1 MSKYFFS
8 YAGID
13 RPLAKQ
19 LVSGLQSAG
28 IDIWWD
34 LNDIG
39 WGEHWQDEL
48 QKGLETCD
56 AYILLLGK
64 QGIRRWVKAEVETA
78 LTRHYEKGLPLF
90 ILLLPDVDRQHIPP
104 FLNCIQHRSLPENL
118 NDPAYFTDLVGEL
131 KRHADD
137 PSLYEQELP
146 PGFCPFPGLES
157 FTEDRADFFFGRQRE
172 TAELLVK
179 FARPYG
185 QFCRWLQIEGNSGV
199 GKSSLVQSALIPAI
213 RAGWLD
219 ENSDRY
225 HWQVWVMRPGT
236 DACQSLVIQIANSD
250 IAKASPPLFDKRIES
265 ILDLDGKDSTDLAF
279 ALKLVLQKDPKAKV
293 LLIIDQLEELITL
306 TSNPKSQERFDNLLA
321 TALTDPDCPLYLV
334 TTIRSDFML
343 HFAELP
349 KLQAL
354 FNSPIQE
361 RYFLQPIGEIGLT
374 DAIKTPV
381 RCAKGWSWQPG
392 TIHLVDKDLTLPEY
406 IAQEALLETDAAL
419 PLTSNVM
426 KMLWEAA
433 TAKQVRELSFDDLK
447 SVNGVGG
454 ALAASLDE
462 KLQRLP
468 QLDKDIVRAVL
479 LDLVQTNTNA
489 TYTRRT
495 ITKTQ
500 ALEMAGA
507 KKDDPATQIAANR
520 IINWLSGIRVAN
532 DAVAEEPIRMLVISG
547 GKENESTTED
557 QAKSNDTKSVDLIHE
572 ILLRTSRTTKKPY
585 CKTLFGWIK
594 TNDKQLKDRDRRQ
607 DLANQWFE
615 TRKQSPF
622 KAWISYLASWG
633 QLKDFKDAGSCN
645 TIENKYLKS
654 SQERLTIFI
663 AAWLLVS
670 IAFTQLAFRAN
681 DVTYHTQYA
690 NLATWLLHRPT
701 AWVRANVFPS
711 PELPKMVEIP
721 AGTFELE
728 LNGKDHKTIT
738 LSAFKMAETE
748 LTFAEYDIFVFA
760 NQAKK
765 DAVANTEPASSA
777 HSECFEL
784 PADAGFGRGDRPV
797 INVTWYCANAYIAWL
812 NKQLKLD
819 PNHSYR
825 LPSEMEWEYAIRA
838 NANPQKDYYWD
849 AADPK
854 EFAWF
859 FDNSEGMTQPV
870 REKLPNNFGFYD
882 MSGNVWEWVQDCY
895 QDDYKN
901 TPTDGKPW
909 NPLKCE
915 SQSRV
920 LRGGSWGDLRDTLRS
935 AYRIRNLP
943 DSRGFLLI
951 GFRLAQD

>member
-19 LVSGLQSAG
+19 IVSGLQSAG

-78 LTRHYEKGLPLF
+78 LTRHYQNGLPIF
-90 ILLLPDVDRQHIPP
+90 ILLLPEVDRQHIPP

-118 NDPAYFTDLVGEL
+118 DNPAYFADLVGEL
-131 KRHADD
+131 KRNADD

-146 PGFCPFPGLES
+146 VGFCPFPGLES
-157 FTEDRADFFFGRQRE
+157 FSEDRADFFFGRQRE

-199 GKSSLVQSALIPAI
+199 GKSSIVQSGLIPAI

-225 HWQVWVMRPGT
+225 HWHVWVMRPGT

-250 IAKASPPLFDKRIES
+250 FAKAPPPLFDKRIEA
-265 ILDLDGKDSTDLAF
+265 ILDPDGKDSTDLAF
-279 ALKLVLQKDPKAKV
+279 ALKLVLQKAPKAKV
-293 LLIIDQLEELITL
+293 LLVIDQLEELITL
-306 TSNPKSQERFDNLLA
+306 TSKPKSRERFDNLLA
-321 TALTDPDCPLYLV
+321 AALTDPDCPLYLV

-354 FNSPIQE
+354 FNSSIQE

-374 DAIKTPV
+374 DVIKTPV
-381 RCAKGWSWQPG
+381 RRAKGWNWQTG

-406 IAQEALLETDAAL
+406 IVQEALLETDAAL
-419 PLTSNVM
+419 PLASNVM

-433 TAKQVRELSFDDLK
+433 TAKHERELSFDDLK

-468 QLDKDIVRAVL
+468 QPDKNRVRAVL

-507 KKDDPATQIAANR
+507 KNDDPATQIASNR

-532 DAVAEEPIRMLVISG
+532 DAVAEEPVRMLVISG

-557 QAKSNDTKSVDLIHE
+557 QAKSNDAKSVDLIHE
-572 ILLRTSRTTKKPY
+572 ILLRTSRTTREPY
-585 CKTLFGWIK
+585 CKTLFEWIK
-594 TNDKQLKDRDRRQ
+594 ANDKQ
-607 DLANQWFE
+607 
-615 TRKQSPF
+615 
-622 KAWISYLASWG
+622 
-633 QLKDFKDAGSCN
+633 
-645 TIENKYLKS
+645 
-654 SQERLTIFI
+654 
-663 AAWLLVS
+663 
-670 IAFTQLAFRAN
+670 
-681 DVTYHTQYA
+681 
-690 NLATWLLHRPT
+690 
-701 AWVRANVFPS
+701 
-711 PELPKMVEIP
+711 
-721 AGTFELE
+721 
-728 LNGKDHKTIT
+728 
-738 LSAFKMAETE
+738 
-748 LTFAEYDIFVFA
+748 
-760 NQAKK
+760 
-765 DAVANTEPASSA
+765 
-777 HSECFEL
+777 
-784 PADAGFGRGDRPV
+784 
-797 INVTWYCANAYIAWL
+797 
-812 NKQLKLD
+812 
-819 PNHSYR
+819 
-825 LPSEMEWEYAIRA
+825 
-838 NANPQKDYYWD
+838 QK
-849 AADPK
+849 
-854 EFAWF
+854 
-859 FDNSEGMTQPV
+859 
-870 REKLPNNFGFYD
+870 R
-882 MSGNVWEWVQDCY
+882 SG
-895 QDDYKN
+895 
-901 TPTDGKPW
+901 
-909 NPLKCE
+909 
-915 SQSRV
+915 
-920 LRGGSWGDLRDTLRS
+920 
-935 AYRIRNLP
+935 
-943 DSRGFLLI
+943 
-951 GFRLAQD
+951 